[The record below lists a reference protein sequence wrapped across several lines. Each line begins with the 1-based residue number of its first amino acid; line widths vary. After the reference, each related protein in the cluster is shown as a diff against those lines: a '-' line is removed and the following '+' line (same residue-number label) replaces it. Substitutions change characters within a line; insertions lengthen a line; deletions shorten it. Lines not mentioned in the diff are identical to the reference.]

1 MSAPQGGADAIAP
14 TASQADELARLRE
27 RVARLEH
34 ELSRLRGVIRQAG
47 DMIVV
52 TDLEGKIIEFNEE
65 AEHVLGWR
73 ADEVLGGTPDRFYVS
88 KSARARL
95 LAKLT
100 EESGEQPALPLTSSG
115 VVVDRG
121 SHQVVRED
129 VEVKTKAGERRWLNL
144 SLSWLLDASGRRIGT
159 VGVSKDVTARRNLEE
174 ELRRLS
180 VTDKL
185 TGLFNQSHFF
195 HRLEVEKERA
205 LRLRHDLSLLLFD
218 LDGFKKLN
226 DTQGHR
232 EGDKVLIQIGRVLF
246 ESIRKEVDSAFRY
259 GGDEF
264 TVLLPGADRVIAVRF
279 AERVRR
285 RIEELDMSGVRA
297 SMGVCPFD
305 PKNRAL
311 QVVEKADEAM
321 YLSKR
326 AGGNRVAAYD
336 LTAGAVALCNPEPPT
351 GAFMRP
357 GGY

>member
-1 MSAPQGGADAIAP
+1 VSAPQGGADAIAP
-14 TASQADELARLRE
+14 TASQADDVAFLRARVARLEEELARLR
-27 RVARLEH
+27 
-34 ELSRLRGVIRQAG
+34 GVVRQAG

-52 TDLEGKIIEFNEE
+52 TDLDGKIIEFNEE

-73 ADEVLGGTPDRFYVS
+73 ADEVLGGTADRFYVS

-95 LAKLT
+95 LGKLT
-100 EESGEQPALPLTSSG
+100 AESGEQPALPLTSG
-115 VVVDRG
+115 TVVVDRG

-144 SLSWLLDASGRRIGT
+144 SLSWLLDAAGRRIGT
-159 VGVSKDVTARRNLEE
+159 VGVSKDVTARRQLEE

-218 LDGFKKLN
+218 LDGFKRLN

-326 AGGNRVAAYD
+326 AGGNRVAAFD
-336 LTAGAVALCNPEPPT
+336 LNAGAVALCNPEPPT

>member
-1 MSAPQGGADAIAP
+1 MSSSPRTTPTTTPGQDARPGDGDPA
-14 TASQADELARLRE
+14 AEVVRLRA
-27 RVARLEH
+27 RVAALEE
-34 ELSRLRGVIRQAG
+34 ELSRLRGIVRQAG

-52 TDLEGKIIEFNEE
+52 TDLEGKVLEFNEE
-65 AEHVLGWR
+65 AGHVLGYQ
-73 ADEVLGGTPDRFYVS
+73 AAEVLGTTADRFYVS
-88 KSARARL
+88 RAARARL
-95 LAKLT
+95 LERLA
-100 EESGEQPALPLTSSG
+100 GEASG
-115 VVVDRG
+115 VVRD
-121 SHQVVRED
+121 D
-129 VEVKTKAGERRWLNL
+129 VEVRTAAGERRWVNL
-144 SLSWLLDASGRRIGT
+144 SLSWLQDAAGRRIGT
-159 VGVSKDVTARRNLEE
+159 VGVSKDVTARRKLED

-205 LRLRHDLSLLLFD
+205 LRLRHDLALLLFD
-218 LDGFKKLN
+218 LDGFKRLN
-226 DTQGHR
+226 DTLGHR
-232 EGDKVLIQIGRVLF
+232 EGDKVLLQIGRVLF

-264 TVLLPGADRVIAVRF
+264 TVLLPGADRVQAVRF

-305 PKNRAL
+305 PRNRAL

-336 LTAGAVALCNPEPPT
+336 LATGAVALCDPEPPT

-357 GGY
+357 GGI